1 MCLHPHYFVMQ
12 YLNTSGT
19 TETDPCIP
27 NVMLG
32 RSEMEESDG
41 WSHTSLTWLWWVWDA
56 RALQPRAW
64 SASRSWGSAR
74 RHDRSRRHCVVTG
87 TCPSTVSWTKS
98 WTHGRTDCPP
108 ARCCCP
114 PATGPR
120 TRTVSESPEET
131 VRSPSNNNHITN
143 SSPNTS
149 NMQLCI
155 AINILDFQIQLF
167 PYFNSHKQWV
177 RCLIQ

>member
-12 YLNTSGT
+12 YLNT
-19 TETDPCIP
+19 
-27 NVMLG
+27 
-32 RSEMEESDG
+32 RSVYSECHAGKVRDG
-41 WSHTSLTWLWWVWDA
+41 GVWWSHTWLTWLWWVWDA

-74 RHDRSRRHCVVTG
+74 RHDRSRRHCEVTG
-87 TCPSTVSWTKS
+87 TCLSTVSWTKS

-120 TRTVSESPEET
+120 TRTVSGSPEET

-155 AINILDFQIQLF
+155 AINILDF
-167 PYFNSHKQWV
+167 
-177 RCLIQ
+177 